1 MLHLLP
7 EQQKKTVL
15 SEYRKRLSIVTAIS
29 LSCIGVV
36 GIMLLIPSY
45 IYSQEHFNEVKK
57 VKTAL
62 VDALEKQT
70 GDKTAETVKNITENI
85 AALQPLGSTELPSYV
100 IDRVISRASSGI
112 KIMQYAYKLEVNNTL
127 SFLVVG
133 RADTRNDLT
142 QFIKVL
148 QGDPYFEGAK
158 LPLSSFTRERNIDFQ
173 FLMNVKGVASSS
185 TSQ

>member
-1 MLHLLP
+1 
-7 EQQKKTVL
+7 
-15 SEYRKRLSIVTAIS
+15 
-29 LSCIGVV
+29 
-36 GIMLLIPSY
+36 
-45 IYSQEHFNEVKK
+45 
-57 VKTAL
+57 
-62 VDALEKQT
+62 
-70 GDKTAETVKNITENI
+70 
-85 AALQPLGSTELPSYV
+85 
-100 IDRVISRASSGI
+100 
-112 KIMQYAYKLEVNNTL
+112 MQYAYKLEVNNTL